1 MHPIHDVDVVILLA
15 TMMSSKRRPAEL
27 VELVAAAD
35 MIQGFIPYESK
46 LGDAVSRLSC
56 HGLICQEGQG
66 FALTPDATKILAA
79 MPRKGDAEQ
88 HLAFI
93 REKLV
98 GYYPKL
104 EYPIIDLTADQLAA
118 AVGAHK
124 QALGKPVKNL
134 LMPKPKLD
142 SHFKVDGRW
151 RRVPGGR
158 ERKS

>member
-79 MPRKGDAEQ
+79 MPR
-88 HLAFI
+88 
-93 REKLV
+93 
-98 GYYPKL
+98 
-104 EYPIIDLTADQLAA
+104 
-118 AVGAHK
+118 
-124 QALGKPVKNL
+124 
-134 LMPKPKLD
+134 
-142 SHFKVDGRW
+142 
-151 RRVPGGR
+151 RVMLSR
-158 ERKS
+158 TWLSSAKSWSAITRSWNTRSST

>member
-79 MPRKGDAEQ
+79 MPRKGDAGSSTW
-88 HLAFI
+88 LSSA
-93 REKLV
+93 
-98 GYYPKL
+98 
-104 EYPIIDLTADQLAA
+104 
-118 AVGAHK
+118 
-124 QALGKPVKNL
+124 
-134 LMPKPKLD
+134 
-142 SHFKVDGRW
+142 
-151 RRVPGGR
+151 
-158 ERKS
+158 KSWSAITRSWNTRSST